1 MEKEEKKV
9 KSTNKKT
16 SNKTSKKNNSNQSKN
31 TKKKTKTSEQ
41 KAGTK
46 TQKKVVANNK
56 KQNNEVTKKAKK
68 GEIEKDKAKKINSE
82 KLKETLKD
90 EKNNISE
97 ISKNDNLLEVPTG
110 IEEKNN
116 KTALIAVLTILLII
130 IGVCVYY
137 QLDNKEKNDSDI
149 SESESSKILDK
160 FYEYYNN
167 KKAKIIY
174 YASSSC
180 GYCQLQ
186 SPIMEQIKED
196 YDIDYLDIDSTK
208 LTNSDKKNILEKL
221 GIDHATPT
229 TVVVKN
235 GKVIGKNIGYVDGG
249 EMVDFLIKNGI
260 LKDDAVY
267 TPEANL
273 TFIDFSEYEDLIEES
288 DQFIVTIGQ
297 TGCSHCIKTK
307 PVLSTIAKEYDITIN
322 YLNLTDMTETEQ
334 SNFFESL
341 KEIGYDDE
349 EFLASG
355 SFGTPLTLII
365 DDGQIV
371 SHVDGE
377 NSPAKFTK
385 AFKKAG
391 VISE

>member
-1 MEKEEKKV
+1 MEKE
-9 KSTNKKT
+9 TNKKT
-16 SNKTSKKNNSNQSKN
+16 T
-31 TKKKTKTSEQ
+31 TKKT
-41 KAGTK
+41 
-46 TQKKVVANNK
+46 NNK
-56 KQNNEVTKKAKK
+56 KATKTNNTNKAKGTNNKKTTVKKTPEKKSNPKKQENKVEIKEKKKAIIKEVKEEKTVDAEIVEDSNDKK
-68 GEIEKDKAKKINSE
+68 EAKVEDKTIVNTE
-82 KLKETLKD
+82 KLD
-90 EKNNISE
+90 
-97 ISKNDNLLEVPTG
+97 
-110 IEEKNN
+110 EKNN
-116 KTALIAVLTILLII
+116 KTVLIAALTILLII

-137 QLDNKEKNDSDI
+137 QLDNKEKNNSEV
-149 SESESSKILDK
+149 SESESSEILDN

-180 GYCQLQ
+180 GYCKLQ

-208 LTNSDKKNILEKL
+208 LTNSDKETILDKL

-273 TFIDFSEYEDLIEES
+273 TFIDFSEYEELIEDA

-334 SNFFESL
+334 SSFFESL

-349 EFLASG
+349 EFLENG

-365 DDGQIV
+365 EEGKIT
-371 SHVDGE
+371 SHIDGE

-391 VISE
+391 IISE